1 MPLNTILIIAAGGAL
16 GSVAR
21 HGMNQLMA
29 RLAGT
34 DFPWGTMSV
43 NIIGS
48 FAIGLI
54 AGLLAFA
61 TEWSQHIRSF
71 AVVGFLGGFT
81 TFSAFSL
88 DTALLWEKGAAMP
101 ALLYMGG
108 SVLLSIAAT
117 FGGLYLVRLFAS

>member
-1 MPLNTILIIAAGGAL
+1 MLLNTTLMIAAGGAL

-21 HGMNQLMA
+21 HGMNQLIA

-48 FAIGLI
+48 LAIGLI
-54 AGLLAFA
+54 TGLLAFA
-61 TEWSQHIRSF
+61 TDWSQDIRSF

-88 DTALLWEKGAAMP
+88 DAALLWERGSVMP
-101 ALLYMGG
+101 MLLYTGG
-108 SVLLSIAAT
+108 SVFLSIAAT
-117 FGGLYLVRLFAS
+117 FGGLYLIRTFTS